1 MSTEDGPAV
10 TSRMARLFDVR
21 YVIGGLLGFYGVV
34 LVIRGLLDGAAELAQ
49 AAGFAV
55 NLWTGIVLVV
65 VAAAFLAWASLRPL
79 GIEVDADADDLAGPP
94 A

>member
-1 MSTEDGPAV
+1 MSAEGGPAV

-21 YVIGGLLGFYGVV
+21 YVIGGLLGFYGIV
-34 LVIRGLLDGAAELAQ
+34 LVVVGLLDGPAEYAQ

-55 NLWTGIVLVV
+55 NLWTGIALVV
-65 VAAAFLAWASLRPL
+65 VAVAFLAWASLRPL
-79 GIEVDADADDLAGPP
+79 GIEVDEDELAGPP

>member
-1 MSTEDGPAV
+1 MSTEGGPAV

-34 LVIRGLLDGAAELAQ
+34 LVIRGLLDGAEQLAQ

-65 VAAAFLAWASLRPL
+65 VAIAFLAWASLRPL
-79 GIEVDADADDLAGPP
+79 GIEVDEDADELGAPP